1 MLEISCTGSNLISM
15 SLLSYLLFVR
25 DSQFN
30 FQECMRGARI
40 FLSGGGGG
48 GGPGPENSL
57 DNVFFSFFLP
67 FSHQLILQCTEG
79 VQWFYYRVN

>member
-1 MLEISCTGSNLISM
+1 M

-30 FQECMRGARI
+30 SQECMRGAGFFCR
-40 FLSGGGGG
+40 GGGGGGVGGGG

-57 DNVFFSFFLP
+57 DNVFFFFFFFLL